1 MMQTAVTPAA
11 AASMYAPGEVFTRT
25 VTARE
30 FVAAY
35 TPDAAD
41 LFFDPDAAYAEIEA
55 AAHAEARRLALPVS
69 PEGVYP
75 VIVWDGAWHRLE
87 DYGHAAA

>member
-1 MMQTAVTPAA
+1 MHTADTTAAPA
-11 AASMYAPGEVFTRT
+11 SVYAPGEVLNRT
-25 VTARE
+25 MTARE

-35 TPDAAD
+35 AADAAN
-41 LFFDPDAAYAEIEA
+41 LFLDHDDACAEIEA

-87 DYGHAAA
+87 DYGRAA